1 MGVIMLTAVKLVDQ
15 WRTVETELPPDW
27 SSARLRIR
35 PEDPAEAG
43 EVGRILGPMTA
54 GRVGDEIVV
63 TVERAGGRR
72 RAAGGSAPVRIS
84 RRGTR
89 LVRDRAAPRSSTRP
103 PPPARSRPSRGSPS
117 PGSTLRGSVARRAG
131 DPAARTGATCWPRS
145 RSTRA
150 TTSTAGRCCAHRST
164 RPATVTASR
173 SRSGARSRA
182 GYGASAAMA
191 GRCFARCDE
200 EAITGRVSIL
210 RTLSE
215 TDLIGTQGPAWR
227 VGGKVLRPAAAEVV
241 PGQVRSSA
249 PKRSASALTMAS
261 RGTTTSSSVSVRS
274 DAWNTRCRAIDFRSA
289 PSRSSR

>member
-15 WRTVETELPPDW
+15 WRTVETELPSDW

-63 TVERAGGRR
+63 TVERAGGPAGPQ
-72 RAAGGSAPVRIS
+72 AAA
-84 RRGTR
+84 R
-89 LVRDRAAPRSSTRP
+89 LFGYLDDARVWCVIEPAEIGHTAAAPSPVATEE
-103 PPPARSRPSRGSPS
+103 GSPS
-117 PGSTLRGSVARRAG
+117 PGSPLEDQWHDELATLPEDWSDVLAEIEIDSSDDLDRGALLCAPLNPTRDG
-131 DPAARTGATCWPRS
+131 D
-145 RSTRA
+145 
-150 TTSTAGRCCAHRST
+150 
-164 RPATVTASR
+164 RPAFTFRCA
-173 SRSGARSRA
+173 SRA

-227 VGGKVLRPAAAEVV
+227 VGGKVL
-241 PGQVRSSA
+241 
-249 PKRSASALTMAS
+249 
-261 RGTTTSSSVSVRS
+261 
-274 DAWNTRCRAIDFRSA
+274 
-289 PSRSSR
+289 